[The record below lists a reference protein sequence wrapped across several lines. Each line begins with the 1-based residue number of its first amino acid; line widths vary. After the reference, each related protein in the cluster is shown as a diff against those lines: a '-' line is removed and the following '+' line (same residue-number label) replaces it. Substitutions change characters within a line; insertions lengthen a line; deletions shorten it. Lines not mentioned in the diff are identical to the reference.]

1 MTDNRSR
8 PRPVDFAW
16 NDPEPVQQE
25 PTGPALGNYPAEPE
39 GLWAGRIIHS
49 SIGHTITSSITDR
62 RRTVGEK
69 IARFLDKL
77 ADRARGWH

>member
-1 MTDNRSR
+1 MTENRSR

-39 GLWAGRIIHS
+39 GSFNILGR
-49 SIGHTITSSITDR
+49 DR

-69 IARFLDKL
+69 IARFLDDL

>member
-1 MTDNRSR
+1 MTENRSR

-25 PTGPALGNYPAEPE
+25 PTGPALGNYPAEPSPLSAAYDRPSRFE
-39 GLWAGRIIHS
+39 
-49 SIGHTITSSITDR
+49 R

-69 IARFLDKL
+69 LARFLDKL